1 MQTRFWFGF
10 LALFLMTS
18 CNQNSSFDRY
28 TSVDNI
34 WDKNQIISY
43 NFVVGDTLQNQN
55 FQQLQKRITDIFQT
69 LTLLNAKNHFTLNQD
84 QERLYTSQSK
94 IILTYTLN

>member
-10 LALFLMTS
+10 IVVFLMTS
-18 CNQNSSFDRY
+18 CNQNSLFDRY

-55 FQQLQKRITDIFQT
+55 LYIKIRTSENYKYSNIF
-69 LTLLNAKNHFTLNQD
+69 HID
-84 QERLYTSQSK
+84 D
-94 IILTYTLN
+94 